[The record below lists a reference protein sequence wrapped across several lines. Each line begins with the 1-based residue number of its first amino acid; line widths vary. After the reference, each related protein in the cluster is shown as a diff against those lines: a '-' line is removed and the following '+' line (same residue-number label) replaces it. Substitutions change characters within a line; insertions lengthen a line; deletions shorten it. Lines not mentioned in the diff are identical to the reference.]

1 MAAMPVG
8 QPPADGV
15 RCVDRG
21 DTDVFEV
28 GSGPTVVTAASGT
41 SFGALRE
48 RLDVP
53 LVQAPS

>member
-1 MAAMPVG
+1 MPVG

-28 GSGPTVVTAASGT
+28 GSGPTVVTAAFGT
-41 SFGALRE
+41 M
-48 RLDVP
+48 
-53 LVQAPS
+53 